1 MVMRKALGIVLM
13 IMMLPAVQSEID
25 EYTSHPGNIP
35 NFHNFATPQ
44 LEPGENGFFSLDIK
58 NEHGDILKMFG

>member
-1 MVMRKALGIVLM
+1 M

-44 LEPGENGFFSLDIK
+44 LEPGESGFFFLSDIQ
-58 NEHGDILKMFG
+58 NRYIENLTGVQIVAEIYQSRY